1 MTFVIIHHAESV
13 SSTGGVAH
21 QIPSIIMPP
30 TGTNRYNCN
39 QPLLPISW
47 SRRDPAAKRGSNM
60 ATRNTLL
67 QASLTYNNAEA
78 TNVTNS
84 INHQNSDRDARP
96 LNSAY
101 FVKHTRIDSKNVTLL
116 PSLLAFEFNELS
128 IFNSLPIKETV
139 SLKDVTQFRE
149 LDRSPFSVIS
159 PMFSTVEC
167 PRLSQFSAISPL
179 PAPVDCPSFKTN
191 SILELT

>member
-1 MTFVIIHHAESV
+1 MAIRN
-13 SSTGGVAH
+13 
-21 QIPSIIMPP
+21 M
-30 TGTNRYNCN
+30 
-39 QPLLPISW
+39 LLKLW
-47 SRRDPAAKRGSNM
+47 LKY
-60 ATRNTLL
+60 T
-67 QASLTYNNAEA
+67 NAEA

-84 INHQNSDRDARP
+84 INHQNSDCDARP

-101 FVKHTRIDSKNVTLL
+101 FVKHMRIDSKNVTLL

-159 PMFSTVEC
+159 PLPATVE
-167 PRLSQFSAISPL
+167 RHRSPAGALL